1 MKTPEEHVDGLLAA
15 YAVDAVD
22 DAERVQVESHLA
34 ECAPCR
40 EELALYSESVTEFS
54 VGLDVAPPQ
63 HLRDQIVE
71 SVAQEAAVVTPL
83 APRRSRRTQQWLWG
97 VAAAGVL
104 AVGSWGIVDILNG
117 EPTSVTDEI
126 IQADDTTKYS
136 VDFEQTALT
145 VYVSPTSDQAVLQAP
160 DMPALAEDEVYQAWF
175 VTPEGTVVSAGVI
188 PEGEDEFVL
197 DGDPSQAT
205 AVALT
210 VEPNPGVEQPTTD
223 PVAAIPFEA

>member
-22 DAERVQVESHLA
+22 DAERVQVESHLT
-34 ECAPCR
+34 ECAACR

-63 HLRDQIVE
+63 HLRAQILE
-71 SVAQEAAVVTPL
+71 SVAQEAAVVSPL
-83 APRRSRRTQQWLWG
+83 ATRRRRRAQQWLWG

-104 AVGSWGIVDILNG
+104 AVGSWGIADVLNG
-117 EPTSVTDEI
+117 EQTSVTDDI
-126 IQADDTTKYS
+126 IQADGTTKYS
-136 VDFEQTALT
+136 ADFEQTTLT
-145 VYVSPTSDQAVLQAP
+145 VYVSPTADQAVLEAP
-160 DMPALAEDEVYQAWF
+160 DMPALADGEVYQVWF
-175 VTPEGTVVSAGVI
+175 VTPKGTVVSAGVM
-188 PEGEDEFVL
+188 PEGEDQFVL
-197 DGDPSQAT
+197 DGDPSAAT

-210 VEPNPGVEQPTTD
+210 VEPDPGVEQPTTD